1 MLSSSL
7 TGPAAPFFTDLTA
20 TSDFYDTAT
29 IQWTIPLIA
38 YTPETYVV
46 YYGTDMST
54 LDRKSDT
61 VSSGNDFAAT
71 NIRLFVELVG
81 LTFSTEYYYQLVA
94 NNTFAS
100 NSSEVMNFTTPQ
112 RSKFLR
118 ICICGSQYAICMCI
132 HSDFIISPPQLPIL
146 QRTLSSLL

>member
-20 TSDFYDTAT
+20 TSDFYNTAT
-29 IQWTIPLIA
+29 IQWTVPVIA

-54 LDRKSDT
+54 LDRMSDT
-61 VSSGNDFAAT
+61 VSSGSDFVAT
-71 NIRLFVELVG
+71 NIQLFVELTG

-94 NNTFAS
+94 NNTFAPTY
-100 NSSEVMNFTTPQ
+100 SEVMNFTTPQ

-118 ICICGSQYAICMCI
+118 ACICGSQYA
-132 HSDFIISPPQLPIL
+132 L
-146 QRTLSSLL
+146 